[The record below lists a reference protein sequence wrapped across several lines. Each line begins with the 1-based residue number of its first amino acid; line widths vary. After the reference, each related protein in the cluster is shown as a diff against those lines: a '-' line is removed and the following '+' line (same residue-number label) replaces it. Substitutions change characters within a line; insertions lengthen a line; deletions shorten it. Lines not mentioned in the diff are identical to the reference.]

1 LESRATG
8 HARAKKLRSIFPFQ
22 INRMS
27 PTKAEL
33 GGLFGT
39 FSPWKLR
46 LPFRRGAGAAPTVK
60 PYQLSYFGV
69 VKDIDEH
76 VLSNATTPLPS
87 VTLPER
93 AVADPARHAI
103 VAPDLVPHRNG
114 AR

>member
-1 LESRATG
+1 MAQVDGSG
-8 HARAKKLRSIFPFQ
+8 I
-22 INRMS
+22 
-27 PTKAEL
+27 
-33 GGLFGT
+33 
-39 FSPWKLR
+39 
-46 LPFRRGAGAAPTVK
+46 AAPTVK

-93 AVADPARHAI
+93 AIADPARHAI

-114 AR
+114 DQQ